1 MRAHADHRRAIYGSA
16 VSRPFRFQVSTGATP
31 DRHGWQ
37 ELARKAEGLGYA
49 SLAIADHLD
58 DQFAPLPALMA
69 AAAATDRLVL
79 TPLVLANDFRHP
91 AVLAKELAT
100 LDLLSDGR
108 LEIGLGAGWMRS
120 DYDQAGLHYDSAGTR
135 IGRLGETVA
144 VLKGL
149 FADGPFSYRGAHHR
163 IEAIDGLPKPVQRP
177 RPPILLAGG
186 GRRMLTLAAR
196 EADIIGVNLNL
207 AAGVIDA
214 RVGASS
220 THEATLEKLRWI
232 RDAAGLRFDAIELHV
247 RTQVAMLHDNP
258 RELAE
263 ALGPA
268 LGLTAEDALGSP
280 HALVGSIDSIVD
292 TLLERR
298 ERYGFSYIC
307 WHDDAI
313 DALAPVVARLAGS

>member
-1 MRAHADHRRAIYGSA
+1 MA
-16 VSRPFRFQVSTGATP
+16 RPFRFQLSTGATP
-31 DRHGWQ
+31 DPRRWRD
-37 ELARKAEGLGYA
+37 LARKTEDLGYA

-69 AAAATDRLVL
+69 AAEATDHLLL
-79 TPLVLANDFRHP
+79 TPLVLAGDYRHP
-91 AVLAKELAT
+91 AILAKELAT

-108 LEIGLGAGWMRS
+108 LEIGLGAGWMRA
-120 DYDQAGLHYDSAGTR
+120 DYDQAGMAYDRAGTR
-135 IGRLGETVA
+135 IDRLAETVT

-149 FADGPFSYRGAHHR
+149 FADGPFTIRGVHHR
-163 IEAIDGLPKPVQRP
+163 IDALEGLPKPQQRP
-177 RPPILLAGG
+177 HPPFLLAGG
-186 GRRMLTLAAR
+186 GRKMLTLAAR
-196 EADIIGVNLNL
+196 EADIVGVNLDL

-214 RVGASS
+214 RIGASS
-220 THEATLEKLRWI
+220 THDATIEKLGWI
-232 RDAAGLRFDAIELHV
+232 REAAGARFDRLELHV

-268 LGLTAEDALGSP
+268 LGLTAEDALRSP
-280 HALVGSIDSIVD
+280 HALVGTVDSIVD

-313 DALAPVVARLAGS
+313 DTLAPVVARLAGT